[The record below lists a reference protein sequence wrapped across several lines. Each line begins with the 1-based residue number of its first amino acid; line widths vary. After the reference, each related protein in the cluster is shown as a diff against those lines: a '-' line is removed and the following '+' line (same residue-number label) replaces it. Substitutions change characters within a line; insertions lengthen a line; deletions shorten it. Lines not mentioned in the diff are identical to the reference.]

1 VKHRHRT
8 GDISAQIPGRAHGQP
23 LISASALTY
32 SNGAPG
38 SRPVPETRLMRRSDS
53 SRLKF
58 DLTKRPT
65 APDPDAS
72 TCGGG
77 E

>member
-1 VKHRHRT
+1 
-8 GDISAQIPGRAHGQP
+8 

-38 SRPVPETRLMRRSDS
+38 SGPVPETRLMRRIDS